1 MQAQNQYLDYL
12 IDPSFQGTN
21 RLFVSSLED
30 NTVKTGDT
38 EYILIKTEIKD
49 YNVLVDG
56 QNFFNQ
62 PVQNDIR
69 AFENI

>member
-1 MQAQNQYLDYL
+1 M
-12 IDPSFQGTN
+12 
-21 RLFVSSLED
+21 SSLED
-30 NTVKTGDT
+30 NTVRTGDT

-49 YNVLVDG
+49 YNVAVDG